1 MLKVREVSF
10 SYKGQG
16 KNSRITALKEVSFD
30 LESGSLLILTGR
42 TGSGKSTLLQLLCG
56 LIEPE
61 SGSIDCEYE
70 ELTSIASMIFQYP
83 EECFFNPT
91 VREEIEFSL
100 KITRRN
106 DYGRL
111 DEILE
116 MIGFE
121 LDRFGSRTPFS
132 LSGGEQRL
140 LAIASIVA
148 LDREIILFDEPTS
161 GLDTRA
167 VERVRRILSSEREA
181 GKTIVVATH
190 WPAEFLDLAT
200 HVMNLVEGEIGH
212 FATVSEYVN
221 GNLHREKLEEKE
233 RYLIDYYKRFSRF
246 PASEEEL
253 ISFVRREKRC

>member
-1 MLKVREVSF
+1 MLNVQEVSF

-16 KNSRITALKEVSFD
+16 KNLRIPALKEVSFN
-30 LESGSLLILTGR
+30 LESGSFVILTGR

-56 LIEPE
+56 LMQPE
-61 SGSIDCEYE
+61 SGRIDCEYG
-70 ELTSIASMIFQYP
+70 ELTSRASMIFQYP

-100 KITRRN
+100 KITGRN

-111 DEILE
+111 EEILE

-148 LDREIILFDEPTS
+148 LGREIVLFDEPTS
-161 GLDTRA
+161 GLDTKA
-167 VERVRRILSSEREA
+167 VERVRKILSSESQA

-200 HVMNLVEGEIGH
+200 HVMGLVEGEIAH
-212 FATVSEYVN
+212 FVTVSEYVN
-221 GNLHREKLEEKE
+221 GNLHGERLEEKE
-233 RYLIDYYKRFSRF
+233 RYLLDYYKRFARF

>member
-10 SYKGQG
+10 SYKGQE
-16 KNSRITALKEVSFD
+16 KNSRIPALKNVSFD
-30 LESGSLLILTGR
+30 LESGSFVILTGR

-61 SGSIDCEYE
+61 SGRIDCECG
-70 ELTSIASMIFQYP
+70 ELTSRASMIFQYP

-100 KITRRN
+100 KITGRN
-106 DYGRL
+106 GYGRL
-111 DEILE
+111 EEILE
-116 MIGFE
+116 MIGFDLE
-121 LDRFGSRTPFS
+121 RFGLRTPFS

-161 GLDTRA
+161 GLDARA
-167 VERVRRILSSEREA
+167 VERVRRILSSERQS
-181 GKTIVVATH
+181 GKTIIVATH

-200 HVMNLVEGEIGH
+200 QVMNLVEGEISH
-212 FATVSEYVN
+212 FVTVSEYVN
-221 GNLHREKLEEKE
+221 GNLHRERLEEKE
-233 RYLIDYYKRFSRF
+233 KYLLDYYKRFARF

>member
-16 KNSRITALKEVSFD
+16 KNSRIPALKNVSFD
-30 LESGSLLILTGR
+30 LESGSFVILTGR

-61 SGSIDCEYE
+61 SGRIDCEYGK
-70 ELTSIASMIFQYP
+70 LTSRASMIFQYP

-100 KITRRN
+100 KITGRN

-111 DEILE
+111 EDILQ

-121 LDRFGSRTPFS
+121 LDGFGSRTPFS

-148 LDREIILFDEPTS
+148 LDREIVLFDEPTS
-161 GLDTRA
+161 GLDARA
-167 VERVRRILSSEREA
+167 VDRVRKILSSERKA
-181 GKTIVVATH
+181 GKTIIVATH

-200 HVMNLVEGEIGH
+200 HMMNLVEGKISH
-212 FATVSEYVN
+212 FVTVSEYVS
-221 GNLHREKLEEKE
+221 GNLHRERLEEREK
-233 RYLIDYYKRFSRF
+233 YLLNYYKRFTRF